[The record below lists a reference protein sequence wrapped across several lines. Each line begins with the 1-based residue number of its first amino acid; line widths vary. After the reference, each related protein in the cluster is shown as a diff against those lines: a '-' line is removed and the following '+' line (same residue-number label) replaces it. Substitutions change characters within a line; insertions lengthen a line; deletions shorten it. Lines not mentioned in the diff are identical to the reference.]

1 MKSPKCLFISTEV
14 PYNPKSGGMQ
24 RTNHFH
30 HLLKK
35 IADVDTVVLRSLK
48 DYSDEE
54 SILLNTSHKI
64 VAFIS
69 LKPRIEFLANTL
81 HKFRVGLFMPL
92 CILIARIINA
102 IFPEKAYYKCDNRV
116 RAEFLNRV
124 NIKDYDFIVGRYAS
138 SVAKLGLDKMSH
150 EKIFIDVDD
159 LHSEVIASRLEQ
171 KTDKCLNKLILKR
184 MYSRLKFFEQSF
196 YERIQY
202 KWVSNKCNK
211 EIHYLSD
218 STFLPNIAYQ
228 NIDAKEMHLPNIEC
242 QSIACIASFSHKP
255 NIVGL
260 DWFLNNVWTL
270 ISAQSSEIE
279 LNIYGPH
286 LSPKLKKKWK
296 AFKNINFKG
305 FVDHIS
311 EAYHK
316 SFLSICPTLYGG
328 GTNIKVIEAAKYKRI
343 CLVTPYA
350 SKVLPEVSTSDYFIC
365 GNPNEF
371 ASRVLELSRSEGLL
385 SRKTK
390 MFIELFDQVP
400 SLDDFGTIL
409 TETINS
415 KL

>member
-1 MKSPKCLFISTEV
+1 MKSRKCLFITTEL

-24 RTNHFH
+24 RTSHFH
-30 HLLKK
+30 HFLRKM
-35 IADVDTVVLRSLK
+35 ADVDTVVLRSQK
-48 DYSDEE
+48 DYSDEG
-54 SILLNTSHKI
+54 SILLNASHKI

-69 LKPRIEFLANTL
+69 LKPRIEFLANIL
-81 HKFRVGLFMPL
+81 HKFRIGLLMPL
-92 CILIARIINA
+92 VILIARIINV

-116 RAEFLNRV
+116 RAEFLDKI

-138 SVAKLGLDKMSH
+138 SIAKLGLDKMSH
-150 EKIFIDVDD
+150 KKIFIDVDD

-171 KTDKCLNKLILKR
+171 KTDKWLNKLILKR
-184 MYSRLKFFEQSF
+184 MYSRIKFYEQSF

-202 KWVSNKCNK
+202 KWVSNKSNK

-228 NIDAKEMHLPNIEC
+228 NIDAKEMHPPNFDC

-286 LSPKLKKKWK
+286 LSPKLRKKWK
-296 AFKNINFKG
+296 SFKNVNLIG

-350 SKVLPEVSTSDYFIC
+350 SKVLPEGPTSDYFIC
-365 GNPNEF
+365 GDPDEF
-371 ASRVLELSRSEGLL
+371 ASRVLELSRSEDLL

-390 MFIELFDQVP
+390 MFIKLFEQVP
-400 SLDDFGTIL
+400 NLDDFGTIL
-409 TETINS
+409 TESINS